1 MGKEKNDLTAKIVTL
16 IIAIFLWSFVMSE
29 VNPEIS
35 REYRNVTVNLS
46 NMSALD
52 RQGLVV
58 MEPQDVKVN
67 IKVTG
72 KKTDM
77 DKFSTANI
85 TAQVDLSGYSEGK
98 VKIPV
103 TVGLIDQLTGV
114 RVLNYE
120 PREIL
125 FTLDKLI
132 TKEVPLT
139 IQTTGSLPD
148 NYVLG
153 DIISKSQSLLL
164 KGPRTWVNEVDK
176 VIAIVDLS
184 NRTAP
189 DTVTVATIIVDD
201 GGNEVRGVEKEP
213 SVVDITIP
221 VYRTISLPIEL
232 QTENELPENFSIT
245 DIAITPSRITVKGDN
260 SIVNLQK
267 INTKVININTLLDK
281 AALEVELDLPEGVEL
296 VTPLEKVTIIY
307 NIEETIS
314 KEYTLSVNEI
324 NAINLDPNLVIKEED
339 LSGVVKISLK
349 GLKSVLDTIENEDLD
364 VSIDLKDLTQGE
376 HDVELIISEIQGVTV
391 EAINPQPII
400 LNLDTR

>member
-1 MGKEKNDLTAKIVTL
+1 MGKEKNDITAKIVTL
-16 IIAIFLWSFVMSE
+16 IIAIFLWSFVMDK

-35 REYRNVTVNLS
+35 REYRNVSVSLS

-58 MEPQDVKVN
+58 MDPQDVRVN

-72 KKTDM
+72 KKSDM
-77 DKFSTANI
+77 DKFTTANI

-103 TVGLIDQLTGV
+103 TVGLIDQFTGV
-114 RVLNYE
+114 RVLNHE

-148 NYVLG
+148 NYILG
-153 DIISKSQSLLL
+153 DITSKSQSLLL

-201 GGNEVRGVEKEP
+201 AGNEVRGVNKEP
-213 SVVDITIP
+213 NVVDITIP

-245 DIAITPSRITVKGDN
+245 DIAITPSRVTVKGDN

-307 NIEETIS
+307 TVEETIS
-314 KEYTLSVNEI
+314 KEYTLSVSELNVL
-324 NAINLDPNLVIKEED
+324 NLDETLKINEEV
-339 LSGVVKISLK
+339 LGGLVKISLK
-349 GLKSVLDTIENEDLD
+349 GLKSVLDVIENDDLD
-364 VSIDLKDLTQGE
+364 ISIDLIDLTQGE
-376 HDVELIISEIQGVTV
+376 HDVELIIDEIQGVTV
-391 EAINPQPII
+391 ESVDPQLLSI
-400 LNLDTR
+400 NLDTR